1 MANVILCNLP
11 AVIAFIPW
19 CTETVHWTAKVFDLL
34 TVFVM
39 FDRTTTAV
47 PVAVPA
53 AVPAS
58 VSASVPSRLH
68 GISTQ
73 VAVLRAVIS
82 AASARIIPHF
92 RSLVVVL
99 EIVLLWTIN
108 TDCFDY
114 TVRPKRTDHPH
125 FVIMLASAISFSFC
139 FEKLWNK
146 FRGNVQ
152 LNADLVGIRYGLNLA
167 GGSGRIPVGLS
178 L

>member
-1 MANVILCNLP
+1 
-11 AVIAFIPW
+11 
-19 CTETVHWTAKVFDLL
+19 VFDLL

-82 AASARIIPHF
+82 AASAHIIPDF

-99 EIVLLWTIN
+99 EIVLL
-108 TDCFDY
+108 
-114 TVRPKRTDHPH
+114 
-125 FVIMLASAISFSFC
+125 
-139 FEKLWNK
+139 
-146 FRGNVQ
+146 
-152 LNADLVGIRYGLNLA
+152 
-167 GGSGRIPVGLS
+167 
-178 L
+178 